1 MKYFILTHRMGTE
14 VAWETGWKRSWA
26 HHRIP
31 LGKVCSLVLMWALL
45 GSGSNDPR
53 QDPHCRR
60 QESPSAQP
68 GISVILPAWHWG
80 THCAVRTASSSSRG
94 LYNEC
99 REVGS
104 TDRKSSWGL
113 SLSLPLAC
121 ICWGDSARRI
131 SEEKSSREC
140 FIYHFIRSCTL
151 MSQHWG
157 SCGLRGLGL
166 CYRGGPG
173 QVHQCSSSPWA
184 WSSIASPCSK
194 TFPFLLFQTS
204 CHSTWRWDRICD
216 AHIKSHFEDSVSKFL
231 DLLPGFGGL

>member
-1 MKYFILTHRMGTE
+1 MRDWVKVFLSPSQDTPWKGVFLGFNVSTLGLRF
-14 VAWETGWKRSWA
+14 KRSPTGSSLQEA
-26 HHRIP
+26 GIALGPTGYFCDPASLALRNP
-31 LGKVCSLVLMWALL
+31 LCCSNRFKQL
-45 GSGSNDPR
+45 
-53 QDPHCRR
+53 
-60 QESPSAQP
+60 
-68 GISVILPAWHWG
+68 
-80 THCAVRTASSSSRG
+80 TG

-140 FIYHFIRSCTL
+140 FIYHFISFL
-151 MSQHWG
+151 HAHVSALG
-157 SCGLRGLGL
+157 SWGLRGLGL

-173 QVHQCSSSPWA
+173 QVHQCSSSPRA

-194 TFPFLLFQTS
+194 TFPFLLFHTS

>member
-1 MKYFILTHRMGTE
+1 MRDWVKAFLSPSQDTPWKGVFLSFNVSTLGLRF
-14 VAWETGWKRSWA
+14 KRS
-26 HHRIP
+26 P
-31 LGKVCSLVLMWALL
+31 
-45 GSGSNDPR
+45 

-68 GISVILPAWHWG
+68 GISCDPASLALRNPLCCSNRFKQL
-80 THCAVRTASSSSRG
+80 TG
-94 LYNEC
+94 LYNVC
-99 REVGS
+99 QEVESMG
-104 TDRKSSWGL
+104 RKSSWGL

-140 FIYHFIRSCTL
+140 FIYHFIPSCTL

-173 QVHQCSSSPWA
+173 QVHQCCWYM
-184 WSSIASPCSK
+184 
-194 TFPFLLFQTS
+194 
-204 CHSTWRWDRICD
+204 
-216 AHIKSHFEDSVSKFL
+216 
-231 DLLPGFGGL
+231 LPMGMK

>member
-1 MKYFILTHRMGTE
+1 MLTHRMGTE
-14 VAWETGWKRSWA
+14 VAWETGWKCSWA

-68 GISVILPAWHWG
+68 GISCDPASLALRNPLCCSNCFKQL
-80 THCAVRTASSSSRG
+80 TG
-94 LYNEC
+94 LYNVC
-99 REVGS
+99 QEVESMG
-104 TDRKSSWGL
+104 RKSSWGL

-140 FIYHFIRSCTL
+140 FIYHFISFL
-151 MSQHWG
+151 HAHVSALG
-157 SCGLRGLGL
+157 SWGLRGLGL

-173 QVHQCSSSPWA
+173 QVHQCSSSPRA

-194 TFPFLLFQTS
+194 TFPFLLFHTS